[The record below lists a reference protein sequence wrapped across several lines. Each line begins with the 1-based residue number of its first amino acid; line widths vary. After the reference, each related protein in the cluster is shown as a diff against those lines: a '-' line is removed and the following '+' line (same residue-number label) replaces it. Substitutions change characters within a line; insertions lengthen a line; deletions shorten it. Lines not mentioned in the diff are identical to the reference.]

1 MGEKTEQEQAQEM
14 RDNWR
19 GQYIIGQA
27 LFLAIKEIESRP
39 PHKQEP
45 SNVADMRFLM
55 NNLYP
60 LYAATNV
67 AWEAEALRKL
77 EENDEPSET
86 VDSNTAS

>member
-1 MGEKTEQEQAQEM
+1 MGETDQRQAQEM
-14 RDNWR
+14 RDGWR

-39 PHKQEP
+39 SHKQEP

-55 NNLYP
+55 DNLYP

-77 EENDEPSET
+77 EETDESSET
-86 VDSNTAS
+86 VDSSTAS